1 MTKRHGGFTLIELVV
16 VIVIIAILTTIA
28 VVSYSGIQRRAAA
41 TQMLT
46 AASEWKKALEIYKA
60 KNGDLPITAS
70 VICLGDT
77 YPAADGFPAN
87 SCQIQAN
94 GTSLYD
100 VDSAFNTTIDSYIDT
115 MPKTA
120 STTVQFADKYTGSV
134 RGLLFSHPVGAVEAV
149 IYYYLKGDQSC
160 GSFYKSYSPNN
171 SASPGGYTNCS
182 VKIPIDAL

>member
-46 AASEWKKALEIYKA
+46 AASEWKKALEVYKA

-70 VICLGDT
+70 PICLGDT
-77 YPAADGFPAN
+77 YPAADDFPAN
-87 SCQIQAN
+87 SCYIQSD

-100 VDSAFNTTIDSYIDT
+100 VSSTFNTTIDPYIDT

-120 STTVQFADKYTGSV
+120 SVTVQFAKKYTGKV
-134 RGLLFSHPVGAVEAV
+134 RGLLFTHPVGAVEAM
-149 IYYYLKGDQSC
+149 IYYYVKGDQSC
-160 GSFYKSYSPNN
+160 GSFNKGISQN
-171 SASPGGYTNCS
+171 SANTGGYTYCS